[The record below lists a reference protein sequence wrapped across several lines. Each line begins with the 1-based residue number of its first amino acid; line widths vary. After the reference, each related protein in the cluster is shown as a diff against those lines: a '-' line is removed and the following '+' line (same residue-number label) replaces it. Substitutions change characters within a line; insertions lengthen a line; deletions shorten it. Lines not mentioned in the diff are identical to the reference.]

1 MTTNQDV
8 ARTLAKAR
16 LEARRKAVSARKL
29 EAEFEAEHL
38 PRYAAAKKAL
48 RQCAR
53 KSSPERIKAAL
64 LALAS
69 VLADDECEG
78 IEDAAAKLRA
88 YSHVANDDELMRLAG
103 RADRARRP

>member
-8 ARTLAKAR
+8 ARKLAEAR
-16 LEARRKAVSARKL
+16 REARRKAVSARKL

-38 PRYAAAKKAL
+38 PRYTAAKKAL
-48 RQCAR
+48 RLCAR

-69 VLADDECEG
+69 VLAEDECEI
-78 IEDAAAKLRA
+78 IEHAAARLDA
-88 YSHVANDDELMRLAG
+88 YAHIANDNELMRLAG